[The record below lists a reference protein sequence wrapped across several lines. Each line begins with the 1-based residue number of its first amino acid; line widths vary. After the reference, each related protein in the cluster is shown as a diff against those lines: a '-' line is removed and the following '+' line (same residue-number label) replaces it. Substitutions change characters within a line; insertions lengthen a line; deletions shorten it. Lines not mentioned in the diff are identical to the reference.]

1 MFEEYYNILNKAFE
15 NNGLSE
21 LLSEDKVEKLYRLS
35 HLLIETNK
43 VVNLTAITDIKGIIL
58 KHFLDCATICVH
70 IPQNATVID
79 IGCGA
84 GFPTLP
90 LAILR
95 EDLRIT
101 ALDSTGKK
109 ISFVKAACKELYLTN
124 VTPIC
129 ARAEEFVTNNREKFD
144 VCTSRAVARLNVLS
158 ELCLP
163 FVKVGGS
170 FLAMKAGK
178 GIEEHTEATKGIE
191 ILGGICANSYSHK
204 LSFDGEEIERE
215 IYAYSKSKRTPPQYP
230 RKYAQILKKPL

>member
-1 MFEEYYNILNKAFE
+1 MFEEYHNILKKAFE

-21 LLSEDKVEKLYRLS
+21 LLSEDKAEKLYRLS

-43 VVNLTAITDIKGIIL
+43 VVNLTAITDEKGIIL
-58 KHFLDCATICVH
+58 KHFLDCATICDH

-95 EDLRIT
+95 EDLLIT

-109 ISFVKAACKELYLTN
+109 ISFVKAACEELSLTN

-129 ARAEEFVTNNREKFD
+129 ARAEDYVTDNREKFD

-158 ELCLP
+158 ELCMP

-178 GIEEHTEATKGIE
+178 GNEEHAEATKGIG
-191 ILGGICANSYSHK
+191 ILGGVYANSNSYK

-215 IYAYSKSKRTPPQYP
+215 IYTYSKSKKTPPQYP